1 MVFIFRLERVD
12 KMRIVLVGFMA
23 CGKTTVGD
31 LLAKKLNKLQID
43 LDQAIVEREK
53 LTIPEIFAKFGED
66 HFRLCEH
73 RALLA
78 NIGKDAVITTG
89 TGICA
94 MSWNGPQPGK
104 LPCGLLWAISSSS
117 FCGSWISTWWL
128 MWRKSGQ

>member
-1 MVFIFRLERVD
+1 MFVELARYTFNLAWLGARAHSLIDMQPSGLERVD

-89 TGICA
+89 GGTPDAG
-94 MSWNGPQPGK
+94 
-104 LPCGLLWAISSSS
+104 
-117 FCGSWISTWWL
+117 
-128 MWRKSGQ
+128 R

>member
-1 MVFIFRLERVD
+1 
-12 KMRIVLVGFMA
+12 MRIVLVGFMA

-94 MSWNGPQPGK
+94 MSWNGPQPGNYPAGGFGQYRPAVFAAAGYRPGG
-104 LPCGLLWAISSSS
+104 LCGASRASRS
-117 FCGSWISTWWL
+117 
-128 MWRKSGQ
+128 

>member
-1 MVFIFRLERVD
+1 MAFIFRLERVD
-12 KMRIVLVGFMA
+12 KMRIVLVGFMS
-23 CGKTTVGD
+23 CGKTTFGD

-104 LPCGLLWAISSSS
+104 LPCGWLWAISLS
-117 FCGSWISTWWL
+117 GSWISTWWL